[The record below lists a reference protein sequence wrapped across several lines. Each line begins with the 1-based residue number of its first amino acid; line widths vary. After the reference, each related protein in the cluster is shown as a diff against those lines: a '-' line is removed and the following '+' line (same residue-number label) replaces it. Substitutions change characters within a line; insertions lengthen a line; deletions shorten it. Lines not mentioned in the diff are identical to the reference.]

1 MAFLKQLIVTLVVL
15 LGAGATY
22 VKVDPAAGRWILES
36 DIALPPAIRSA
47 IVWLAP
53 EAANPAMEASA
64 ERPGGGR
71 AGAGRGNNATPV
83 VAGAVTTGVTR
94 TRMRAIGTGDA
105 ARSIVVYPDNT
116 TGIVAEIGIGS
127 GEKVEEGNILVRLE
141 KASEEIAV
149 ERARIALDAAEDKVT
164 RFERLRKSNTLSAV
178 EVDTIIRERET
189 ARLDLRT
196 AEIALGKRD
205 IRAPIGGRVGIVSV
219 DKGDLVGSQTVI
231 ATVDDR
237 EQLKV
242 IFYTPESFVK
252 ELTVGAPV
260 QAVSTARPD
269 KTYQGHISAIDSRLD
284 ESSRTL
290 RTEAMIDNADDALR
304 PGMSFT
310 VTLSLEGET
319 FLSLDPIAVV
329 WERTGPIV
337 WKIVDGK
344 AHKAAVQIVERN
356 SDRVLVTSDAL
367 KTGDLVVIEG
377 LQSVRSDGA
386 VTIQTTDGPKPSG
399 APASPRS
406 APPTPS
412 ADNAPATTGRRSFL
426 APEAVGSA
434 AAAALPV
441 APTLPATSAED
452 PAR

>member
-1 MAFLKQLIVTLVVL
+1 MAFLKQLLVTLLVL
-15 LGAGATY
+15 LGASAAY
-22 VKVDPAAGRWILES
+22 LKFDPSAARWILES
-36 DIALPPAIRSA
+36 DIALTPAIRSA
-47 IVWLAP
+47 VVWLAP
-53 EAANPAMEASA
+53 EAANPEMETRA
-64 ERPGGGR
+64 ELPGGGR
-71 AGAGRGNNATPV
+71 AGADRDNNAAPV
-83 VAGAVTTGVTR
+83 VAGEVTTGSTR

-116 TGIVAEIGIGS
+116 SGIVAEIGVGS
-127 GEKVEEGNILVRLE
+127 GEKVEEGEILVRLE
-141 KASEEIAV
+141 RASEEIAV

-189 ARLDLRT
+189 ARLDLRS

-205 IRAPIGGRVGIVSV
+205 IRAPIAGRVGIVSV

-242 IFYTPESFVK
+242 IFYTPESFVQ
-252 ELTVGAPV
+252 ELQVGTPV

-269 KTYQGHISAIDSRLD
+269 NTYQGHISAIDSRLD
-284 ESSRTL
+284 ETSRTL
-290 RTEAMIDNADDALR
+290 RTEATINNADDALR

-344 AHKAAVQIVERN
+344 ARKAPVRIVER
-356 SDRVLVTSDAL
+356 SIDRVLVASDAL
-367 KTGDLVVIEG
+367 EVGDLVVVEG
-377 LQSVRSDGA
+377 LQSVRAGGT
-386 VTIQTTDGPKPSG
+386 VEIQATGGPELSG
-399 APASPRS
+399 AQASPRS
-406 APPTPS
+406 AAPTPS
-412 ADNAPATTGRRSFL
+412 ADNAPATQGRRSFL
-426 APEAVGSA
+426 APQAVGSA
-434 AAAALPV
+434 AAAALPTG
-441 APTLPATSAED
+441 APPTASDAEGSA
-452 PAR
+452 R

>member
-1 MAFLKQLIVTLVVL
+1 MAFLKQLIVTLLVL
-15 LGAGATY
+15 LGAAAAY
-22 VKVDPAAGRWILES
+22 LKFDPAAGRWILES

-53 EAANPAMEASA
+53 EAANPGMEARA
-64 ERPGGGR
+64 ERPGGRR
-71 AGAGRGNNATPV
+71 AGAGRDNNATPV
-83 VAGAVTTGVTR
+83 VAGAVTIGVTR

-116 TGIVAEIGIGS
+116 TGIVAEVGIGS
-127 GEKVEEGNILVRLE
+127 GEKVEEGDILVRLE
-141 KASEEIAV
+141 RASEEIAV

-164 RFERLRKSNTLSAV
+164 RFERLRTSNTLSAV

-205 IRAPIGGRVGIVSV
+205 IRAPIAGRVGIVSV

-231 ATVDDR
+231 ATVDNR

-242 IFYTPESFVK
+242 IFYTPESFVQ
-252 ELTVGAPV
+252 ELTVGTPV

-269 KTYQGHISAIDSRLD
+269 KTYEGRISAIDSRLD

-290 RTEAMIDNADDALR
+290 RTEATIDNADDALR
-304 PGMSFT
+304 PGMSFA
-310 VTLSLEGET
+310 VTLSLEGEA

-344 AHKAAVQIVERN
+344 ARKAPVRIVERN
-356 SDRVLVTSDAL
+356 IDRVLVASDAL
-367 KTGDLVVIEG
+367 EAGDLVVVEG

-386 VTIQTTDGPKPSG
+386 VTIQATNGPEQNG

-412 ADNAPATTGRRSFL
+412 ADNAPATSGRRSFL
-426 APEAVGSA
+426 APRTVGSA
-434 AAAALPV
+434 AAVALPAAPAPPATDAA
-441 APTLPATSAED
+441 APT
-452 PAR
+452 R

>member
-1 MAFLKQLIVTLVVL
+1 MAFLKQLIVTLLVL
-15 LGAGATY
+15 LGAGAAY
-22 VKVDPAAGRWILES
+22 LKFDPAAGRWILES
-36 DIALPPAIRSA
+36 DIALAPAIRSA

-53 EAANPAMEASA
+53 EAANPEVGTRA

-71 AGAGRGNNATPV
+71 QGAGRDSSATPV

-127 GEKVEEGNILVRLE
+127 GEKVEDGDVLVRLE
-141 KASEEIAV
+141 RASEEIAV

-189 ARLDLRT
+189 AKLDLRT

-205 IRAPIGGRVGIVSV
+205 IRAPIAGRVGIVSV

-242 IFYTPESFVK
+242 IFYTPESFVQ
-252 ELTVGAPV
+252 ELKVGTPV
-260 QAVSTARPD
+260 QAESTARPD

-284 ESSRTL
+284 ETSRTL
-290 RTEAMIDNADDALR
+290 RTEATIDNSDDALR

-329 WERTGPIV
+329 WERAGPIV

-344 AHKAAVQIVERN
+344 ASKAPVQIVERN
-356 SDRVLVTSDAL
+356 IDRVLVTSDAL
-367 KTGDLVVIEG
+367 EVGDLIVVEG
-377 LQSVRSDGA
+377 LQSVRAGGS
-386 VTIQTTDGPKPSG
+386 VEIQATGGPERSG
-399 APASPRS
+399 APASPGS
-406 APPTPS
+406 AARTPS
-412 ADNAPATTGRRSFL
+412 ADNAPSMRGRRSFL
-426 APEAVGSA
+426 APQAVGSA
-434 AAAALPV
+434 AAAALP
-441 APTLPATSAED
+441 TRLPLASDAEGSA
-452 PAR
+452 R